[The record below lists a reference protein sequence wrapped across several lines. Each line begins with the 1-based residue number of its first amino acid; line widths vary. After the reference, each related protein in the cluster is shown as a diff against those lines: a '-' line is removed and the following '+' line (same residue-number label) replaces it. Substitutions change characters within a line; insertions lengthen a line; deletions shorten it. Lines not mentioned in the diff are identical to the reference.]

1 MLFRLTTPRFFYL
14 QRHRKCHGWAILQ
27 LLIQWRFINRYFTKQ
42 VTLPCLLTPM
52 TEHLCGQTSCN
63 KPPSTQPNPSICYQT
78 FFNQWDN
85 GFPHA
90 TAKAVDDRIC
100 HTYWYTA
107 PQKNYNCVARYIL
120 HLKCWAC
127 HPPPPPSRANY
138 TGVPKSRTSELLTL
152 DLEHIFSNWML
163 TPT

>member
-127 HPPPPPSRANY
+127 NPPPPQGQITLAFRKVARLNY
-138 TGVPKSRTSELLTL
+138 WHSIWNIYFQTEC
-152 DLEHIFSNWML
+152 
-163 TPT
+163 